1 MPKKPLKRICDE
13 LNLKGRYVVLR
24 TPMNVPL
31 VNGVIQNQFRI
42 TRGLATMNY
51 LVKHEARVILVGHI
65 GDGEPSTEP
74 IAKLLANHLPS
85 VLFSPEVTGS
95 VSRVMRDALK
105 DGEVLVLEN
114 VRRDPRE
121 KKNDSDFARSLAD
134 LGDLYVNDAFA
145 DSHREHASI
154 CAITQFLP
162 SYIGMNFRHECEE
175 LTKARTPKS
184 PSLFM
189 LGGAKF
195 DTKMPLVEQFLEVYD
210 HVFIGGALAHDFFR
224 AKGLEIGKSLV
235 SEVDL
240 TNSPLLYNPKLLL
253 PVDVTVFDGE
263 KSYVSL
269 PDMVQSHE
277 QIFDMGPA
285 TLAMLA
291 PFIQNA
297 ASILWNG
304 PFGNYEAGY
313 EEFTSETAR
322 LIAAATGYS
331 VIGGGDTVAAIE
343 TIGSQEKFGF
353 LSTAGGAMLTFLETG
368 TLVGI
373 EAILASKS

>member
-1 MPKKPLKRICDE
+1 
-13 LNLKGRYVVLR
+13 
-24 TPMNVPL
+24 MNVPL

>member
-134 LGDLYVNDAFA
+134 LGDLYVNDAFGA
-145 DSHREHASI
+145 SHRPDASI
-154 CAITQFLP
+154 VGIPKLLP
-162 SYIGMNFRHECEE
+162 SYAGLLMKKEIEHIDNVKTEE
-175 LTKARTPKS
+175 
-184 PSLFM
+184 
-189 LGGAKF
+189 
-195 DTKMPLVEQFLEVYD
+195 DTKYQGYS
-210 HVFIGGALAHDFFR
+210 GALLL
-224 AKGLEIGKSLV
+224 GLSLGWGGLRV
-235 SEVDL
+235 L
-240 TNSPLLYNPKLLL
+240 LLY
-253 PVDVTVFDGE
+253 
-263 KSYVSL
+263 
-269 PDMVQSHE
+269 
-277 QIFDMGPA
+277 I
-285 TLAMLA
+285 
-291 PFIQNA
+291 
-297 ASILWNG
+297 
-304 PFGNYEAGY
+304 
-313 EEFTSETAR
+313 
-322 LIAAATGYS
+322 
-331 VIGGGDTVAAIE
+331 
-343 TIGSQEKFGF
+343 
-353 LSTAGGAMLTFLETG
+353 
-368 TLVGI
+368 
-373 EAILASKS
+373 